1 MWKAVQT
8 GNLLF
13 LSGMLP
19 TEGHARNSLGAL
31 VPELDVEAGPRGGS
45 PGGS

>member
-1 MWKAVQT
+1 VKI

-19 TEGHARNSLGAL
+19 VVGHEPQYVGL
-31 VPELDVEAGPRGGS
+31 VRRIGS
-45 PGGS
+45 DPHE